1 MNSEEKRRENNT
13 ERVLNLLQ
21 QRGKTG
27 ATNAELIVCGGYRYG
42 ARIFELRRAGWE
54 IETLSADGG
63 LFRFILKGRARTES
77 KAEQQNL
84 FQEARP

>member
-13 ERVLNLLQ
+13 ERVLQLLQ
-21 QRGKTG
+21 QRGKVG

-42 ARIFELRRAGWE
+42 ARIFDLRQAGWD

-63 LFRFILKGRARTES
+63 LFRFILKGRTDS

-84 FQEARP
+84 FAEVRP